1 LLIIVLKSKN
11 DIFLTRYEQ
20 STIASLDLIH
30 KAVYMSELYAKNK
43 LFFLIVI
50 LAVIGFMSWY
60 FLEIIF
66 FIIVAGVVSIIG
78 YPLVEFFDRI
88 RIGKYKCPHTLSSI
102 LTLLIIII
110 FFFGLLSFFI
120 PLVIREASIISAI
133 DGKQLVAYYGK
144 EIRWLEY
151 NMTQLG
157 ILTKGATIETLV
169 KVNISK
175 ILDFGIFTNIISRVL
190 SFTGTFFF
198 NAFAILFL
206 SFFFLFDNK
215 MLPRF
220 ILMLVSDKYAE
231 KTQNVMSKSK
241 KLLSRYFI
249 GLILNVLVMMISYAI
264 ALTIVGAKGALVIAF
279 FGGIVN
285 IIPYIGPIIAIIMGI
300 LLGVTGMVSIGIYGA
315 IGSMVIKILVA
326 MVIVILL
333 DNFVY
338 GPLIQGRSMKVHP
351 VEIFLVIIAAG
362 SIGGIPT
369 MIIAVPS
376 YAFLRIVAVEFLSQF
391 RIVQSFTK
399 RESP

>member
-1 LLIIVLKSKN
+1 
-11 DIFLTRYEQ
+11 
-20 STIASLDLIH
+20 
-30 KAVYMSELYAKNK
+30 MSELYAKNK

-50 LAVIGFMSWY
+50 LAVIGFLAWY

-66 FIIVAGVVSIIG
+66 FIVVAGVVSIIG
-78 YPLVEFFDRI
+78 YPLVEFFDRL
-88 RIGKYKCPHTLSSI
+88 RIGKIKCPHVLSTI
-102 LTLLIIII
+102 LTLLILII

-120 PLVIREASIISAI
+120 PLVIREASVISSI
-133 DGKQLVAYYGK
+133 DGKKLVTYYGK

-190 SFTGTFFF
+190 TFTGTFFF

-220 ILMLVSDKYAE
+220 ILMLVSEKYAE

-326 MVIVILL
+326 MIIVILL